1 MTDSMVVSKSRL
13 DLRPSDSATGAEIY
27 GLDLSQPLSDAA
39 FAEISAAFDR
49 YSVLAFRD
57 QQLTPA
63 QRVALSK
70 RFGKLQINP
79 RSEFNNPGH
88 PEIYTVSNIQ
98 KDGKPIGSAD
108 AGRYWHSDLCYM
120 EIPTRA
126 SLLYAIEVPERD
138 GVTLGNTLF
147 ASACAAYDELARRPQ
162 APLRGLRAVNSYNAM
177 FDRKAVE
184 FGIRPKLT
192 EAEKAKYPKDA
203 IHPVIRTH
211 PVTGRKCIYVCE
223 GYTTHILDI
232 PEGESREL
240 LAVLF
245 AQVTESQ
252 NVYRHRWRAGDLLMW
267 DNCAVQ
273 HLATFDYAPL
283 HRHMERTTV
292 EAFASLL
299 MAGRMRHTLRPPTPA
314 FPAHLTA
321 SK

>member
-1 MTDSMVVSKSRL
+1 MVDSMVLTKSRL
-13 DLRPSDSATGAEIY
+13 DLRPSGKATGAEIY
-27 GLDLSQPLSDAA
+27 GLDLAEPLDDAT

-49 YSVLAFRD
+49 YSVLVFRD

-63 QRVALSK
+63 QRVSFSK
-70 RFGKLQINP
+70 RFGTLQINP
-79 RSEFNNPGH
+79 RSEFNNPEF
-88 PEIYTVSNIQ
+88 PEIYTVSNKQ

-147 ASACAAYDELARRPQ
+147 ASTCAAYDELPAEIKQRC
-162 APLRGLRAVNSYNAM
+162 AGLRAVNSYNAM

-184 FGIRPKLT
+184 FGIRPKLS
-192 EAEKAKYPKDA
+192 EADKAKYPKDA

-211 PVTGRKCIYVCE
+211 PVTGRKCIFVCE
-223 GYTTHILDI
+223 GYTTHILGI
-232 PEGESREL
+232 PQEESREL
-240 LAVLF
+240 LALLF
-245 AQVTESQ
+245 AQITQPQSI
-252 NVYRHRWRAGDLLMW
+252 YRHSWRVGDLLMW

-283 HRHMERTTV
+283 PRHMERTTV
-292 EAFASLL
+292 EGSIP
-299 MAGRMRHTLRPPTPA
+299 H
-314 FPAHLTA
+314 
-321 SK
+321 

>member
-1 MTDSMVVSKSRL
+1 MADSMILSKSRL
-13 DLRPSDSATGAEIY
+13 DLRPSGSATGAEVY
-27 GLDLSQPLSDAA
+27 GLDLAEPLDDAT

-49 YSVLAFRD
+49 CSVLAFRN
-57 QQLTPA
+57 QRLTPA
-63 QRVALSK
+63 QRVSFSQ
-70 RFGKLQINP
+70 RFGTLQINP
-79 RSEFNNPGH
+79 RSEFNNPDF

-120 EIPTRA
+120 AIPTRA
-126 SLLYAIEVPERD
+126 SLLYAIQIPERD
-138 GVTLGNTLF
+138 GETLGNTLF
-147 ASACAAYDELARRPQ
+147 ASACAAYDDLPDDLKRRC
-162 APLRGLRAVNSYNAM
+162 AGLRAVNSYNAM

-184 FGIRPKLT
+184 FGIRPKLS

-211 PVTGRKCIYVCE
+211 PATGRKCIYVCE

-240 LAVLF
+240 LAALF
-245 AQVTESQ
+245 AQVTDSQ
-252 NVYRHRWRAGDLLMW
+252 NVYRHSWRVGDLLMW

-283 HRHMERTTV
+283 ARHMERTTV
-292 EAFASLL
+292 EGSL
-299 MAGRMRHTLRPPTPA
+299 PY
-314 FPAHLTA
+314 
-321 SK
+321 

>member
-1 MTDSMVVSKSRL
+1 MAGRMVLSKSRL
-13 DLRPSDSATGAEIY
+13 DLRPSDTGVGAQVY
-27 GLDLSQPLSDAA
+27 GLDLAKPLDDAA

-63 QRVALSK
+63 QRVSFSR
-70 RFGKLQINP
+70 RFGTLQINP
-79 RSEFNNPGH
+79 RSEFNNPSF

-98 KDGKPIGSAD
+98 RDGKPIGSAD

-147 ASACAAYDELARRPQ
+147 ASACAAYDELSDEIKRHCE
-162 APLRGLRAVNSYNAM
+162 GLRAVNSYNAM

-184 FGIRPKLT
+184 FGIRPKLS
-192 EAEKAKYPKDA
+192 EDDKAKYPKDA

-211 PVTGRKCIYVCE
+211 PTTGRKCIYVCE
-223 GYTTHILDI
+223 GYTTRILDVS
-232 PEGESREL
+232 EEVSSEL
-240 LAVLF
+240 LALLF
-245 AQVTESQ
+245 AQVIESE
-252 NVYRHRWRAGDLLMW
+252 NIYRHSWRVGDLLMW

-292 EAFASLL
+292 EGSI
-299 MAGRMRHTLRPPTPA
+299 PY
-314 FPAHLTA
+314 
-321 SK
+321 